1 MKIHGIYN
9 SNASF
14 GYDKK
19 LNKQLKM
26 LTSSVCEKKWGK
38 NVLTINNL
46 CNKMED
52 TLRDDEKRQF
62 LSRNNNTYINYVEG
76 LVGLKQMLTGFVEDL
91 FPFLKYAD
99 KEYEHYND
107 EFCLFGKREDDWR
120 YPLIKSLEGFVSEKI
135 KDKKYAAMFPFPDN
149 IDEIENI
156 EEIFGEATN
165 NNSSKIKTSIL
176 EEFKPLKTTPQ
187 GFKDV
192 KGMEGLKSNL
202 RNSVVKYFEN
212 PELEILDKEEYGIK
226 KPRAILLYGP
236 PGCGK
241 TYITQALAA
250 ETKTPLYLLNIANA
264 GSKYINETSKNIK
277 EAFAEAVKIA
287 KTTEKPCLLFM
298 DEVESMGFD
307 RSSDTTPEQL
317 KQIDTMLQSIDIA
330 KDSNIIII
338 AATNKYNLID
348 EAIRSR
354 FDKKISVD
362 VPDFESRKALLK
374 SKLSETSKGKNL
386 AENDEDVNKISE
398 MLDGYSN
405 RSICSICEAAA
416 INALNRDRAD
426 IEFMDY
432 EKAITTT
439 SEEKIISKS
448 YEAKN
453 GEKAMKIGFN

>member
-1 MKIHGIYN
+1 MLINKIQNNIH
-9 SNASF
+9 F

-19 LNKQLKM
+19 LNKELKV
-26 LTSSVCEKKWGK
+26 LTSCACEKQWGK
-38 NVLTINNL
+38 NIITINNL

-52 TLRDDEKRQF
+52 TLRNDEKRQF
-62 LSRNNNTYINYVEG
+62 LSRFDNTFLNYVEG
-76 LVGLKQMLTGFVEDL
+76 LVGLKQMLVNFVEDL
-91 FPFLKYAD
+91 FPHLHYAEREYSHY
-99 KEYEHYND
+99 KEEYN
-107 EFCLFGKREDDWR
+107 LYGKRENDWR
-120 YPLIKSLEGFVSEKI
+120 YPLIKSFDGLVSEEI
-135 KDKKYAAMFPFPDN
+135 KNKKYDSLFPD
-149 IDEIENI
+149 ENDDI
-156 EEIFGEATN
+156 EEIIGESVCD
-165 NNSSKIKTSIL
+165 NSSKIQTSIL
-176 EEFKPLKTTPQ
+176 EEFKPLKTTPK
-187 GFKDV
+187 GFDDV
-192 KGMEGLKSNL
+192 KGMESLKSDL
-202 RNSVVKYFEN
+202 KNSVVKYFEN
-212 PELEILDKEEYGIK
+212 PSLEVSDKEEYGIK
-226 KPRAILLYGP
+226 KPRAILFYGP

-241 TYITQALAA
+241 TFITQALAA
-250 ETKTPLYLLNIANA
+250 ETKTPLYMLNIANA

-277 EAFAEAVKIA
+277 DAFEEAVKIA

-362 VPDFESRKALLK
+362 VPDFESRKALII
-374 SKLSETSKGKNL
+374 SKLSETSKGKKL
-386 AENDEDVNKISE
+386 SENEEDVNKISQ

-416 INALNRDRAD
+416 INALNRDRAE
-426 IEFMDY
+426 IQLSDY
-432 EKAITTT
+432 QNTINST
-439 SEEKIISKS
+439 SEEKILSKS

-453 GEKAMKIGFN
+453 SEKRIKIGFN